1 MLDTVEGLYKGD
13 RDATLQ
19 STISQADSSAICVG
33 HMKITQLKIELQT
46 QSRVAI
52 NQDTVSEYADA
63 MMDGEKFPPVTAFYD
78 GKYYYLADGYHRY
91 FAAKKAGLDDIDC
104 DVKNGTLRDAVLFS
118 VGVNSAHGLRRSN
131 EDKRKAVMTLLD
143 DVEWAEWS
151 DVTIAKKCQV
161 TSAFVGRVRKV
172 IKLVAGNRED
182 FDSKRKYVNK
192 HGTVVDVETKNLGR
206 PMQEPPEVMPLYDE
220 EEDHH
225 VQELS
230 DANVELAE
238 ENTLLKDRLAVAAFE
253 ATPEEKVQLSET
265 MEQLR
270 ATIKTQEAEIAAL
283 KSSRDTLQQ
292 KNADMLKLLTYW
304 KKRAEQAA

>member
-1 MLDTVEGLYKGD
+1 MQHGD

-52 NQDTVSEYADA
+52 NQDAVAEYADA
-63 MMDGEKFPPVTAFYD
+63 MMDGDTFPPVTAFYD

-91 FAAKKAGLDDIDC
+91 FAAKQAGLEDIDC

-131 EDKRKAVMTLLD
+131 EDKRKAVMTILD
-143 DVEWAEWS
+143 DLEWAEWS
-151 DVTIAKKCQV
+151 DVAISKKCQV
-161 TSAFVGRVRKV
+161 TSAFVGRVRKG
-172 IKLVAGNRED
+172 LNLESTA
-182 FDSKRKYVNK
+182 RKYVNK
-192 HGTVVDVETKNLGR
+192 NGRVVSVDSANLGR
-206 PMQEPPEVMPLYDE
+206 PTKEEMPPEIMPLYDE
-220 EEDHH
+220 DDHH

-270 ATIKTQEAEIAAL
+270 ATVKAQEAEIAAL

-292 KNADMLKLLTYW
+292 KNADMLKLLAYW

>member
-1 MLDTVEGLYKGD
+1 
-13 RDATLQ
+13 
-19 STISQADSSAICVG
+19 
-33 HMKITQLKIELQT
+33 MKITKLKIELQT

-52 NQDTVSEYADA
+52 NQDAVAEYADA

-78 GKYYYLADGYHRY
+78 GKEYYLADGYHRY
-91 FAAKKAGLDDIDC
+91 FAAKKAGLEDIDC

-131 EDKRKAVMTLLD
+131 EDKRKAVMTILD

-151 DVTIAKKCQV
+151 DITIAKKCQV
-161 TSAFVGRVRKV
+161 TGAFVGRVRKT
-172 IKLVAGNRED
+172 LNLESTA
-182 FDSKRKYVNK
+182 RKYVNQ
-192 HGTVVDVETKNLGR
+192 HGKVVAIDTTNRGR
-206 PMQEPPEVMPLYDE
+206 PTEPPEVMPLDE

-225 VQELS
+225 VQELA

-253 ATPEEKVQLSET
+253 ATPEEKAQLSET

-270 ATIKTQEAEIAAL
+270 ATVKAQEAEIAAL

-292 KNADMLKLLTYW
+292 KNADMLKLLAYW

>member
-19 STISQADSSAICVG
+19 STISQADSSAIRVG
-33 HMKITQLKIELQT
+33 KMKITQLKIELQT
-46 QSRVAI
+46 QSRVNI
-52 NQDTVSEYADA
+52 NQETVAEYADA
-63 MMDGEKFPPVTAFYD
+63 MMDGAKFPPVTAVYD

-91 FAAKKAGLDDIDC
+91 FAAKKAGLDDIEC
-104 DVKNGTLRDAVLFS
+104 DVMNGTLRDAVLFS
-118 VGVNSAHGLRRSN
+118 VGVNSTHGLPRNN
-131 EDKRKAVMTLLD
+131 EDKRKAVMTILD

-151 DVTIAKKCQV
+151 DAIIAKKCHV
-161 TSAFVGRVRKV
+161 SSAFVGRVRKA
-172 IKLVAGNRED
+172 INLE
-182 FDSKRKYVNK
+182 STSRKYVNK
-192 HGTVVDVETKNLGR
+192 HGTVVSVNTQNHGR
-206 PMQEPPEVMPLYDE
+206 PTQASEPVE
-220 EEDHH
+220 EDIEPDHH
-225 VQELS
+225 VQELA

-270 ATIKTQEAEIAAL
+270 ATIKMQEAEIVAL
-283 KSSRDTLQQ
+283 KASRDTLQQ
-292 KNADMLKLLTYW
+292 KNADMLKLLAYW

>member
-1 MLDTVEGLYKGD
+1 
-13 RDATLQ
+13 
-19 STISQADSSAICVG
+19 
-33 HMKITQLKIELQT
+33 MKITQLKIELQT

-52 NQDTVSEYADA
+52 NQDVVAEYADA

-78 GKYYYLADGYHRY
+78 GKEHYLADGYHRY
-91 FAAKKAGLDDIDC
+91 FAAKKAGLDEIDC

-118 VGVNSAHGLRRSN
+118 VSVNSAHGLRRNN
-131 EDKRKAVMTLLD
+131 EDKRKSVMTLLD
-143 DVEWAEWS
+143 DLEWAEWS

-161 TSAFVGRVRKV
+161 SSAFVGRVRKLLSLDA
-172 IKLVAGNRED
+172 KA
-182 FDSKRKYVNK
+182 RKYTSKYGNLI
-192 HGTVVDVETKNLGR
+192 TVDTTNLGR
-206 PMQEPPEVMPLYDE
+206 PIKTRKETIEEPIQEPEQD
-220 EEDHH
+220 DHH

-230 DANVELAE
+230 EANVELAE
-238 ENTLLKDRLAVAAFE
+238 ENTLLKDRLAIAAFA

-292 KNADMLKLLTYW
+292 KNADMLKLLAYW

>member
-1 MLDTVEGLYKGD
+1 MRDCTGD

-33 HMKITQLKIELQT
+33 KMKITQLKIELQT

-52 NQDTVSEYADA
+52 NQDTVADYADA
-63 MMDGEKFPPVTAFYD
+63 MMDGDTFPPVTAFYD

-131 EDKRKAVMTLLD
+131 EDKRKAVMTILD
-143 DVEWAEWS
+143 DLEWAEWS
-151 DVTIAKKCQV
+151 DVAISKKCQV
-161 TSAFVGRVRKV
+161 TSAFVGRVRKG
-172 IKLVAGNRED
+172 LNLESTA
-182 FDSKRKYVNK
+182 RKYVNK
-192 HGTVVDVETKNLGR
+192 KGRVVSVDSANLGR
-206 PMQEPPEVMPLYDE
+206 PTKEEMPPEIMPLDDE
-220 EEDHH
+220 DDHH

-238 ENTLLKDRLAVAAFE
+238 ENTLLKDRLAIAAFE

-270 ATIKTQEAEIAAL
+270 ATVKAQEAEIAAL

-292 KNADMLKLLTYW
+292 KNADMLKLLAYW

>member
-1 MLDTVEGLYKGD
+1 MGD

-19 STISQADSSAICVG
+19 STISQADSSAIRVG
-33 HMKITQLKIELQT
+33 KMKITQLKIELQT

-52 NQDTVSEYADA
+52 NQDAVAEYADA

-78 GKYYYLADGYHRY
+78 GKEYYLADGYHRY

-131 EDKRKAVMTLLD
+131 EDKRKAVMTILD

-151 DVTIAKKCQV
+151 DITIAKKCQV
-161 TSAFVGRVRKV
+161 TGAFVGRVRKT
-172 IKLVAGNRED
+172 LNLESTA
-182 FDSKRKYVNK
+182 RKYVNQ
-192 HGTVVDVETKNLGR
+192 HGQVVAIETTNRGR
-206 PMQEPPEVMPLYDE
+206 PTESMPPEVMPLYDE
-220 EEDHH
+220 DDIENDHH
-225 VQELS
+225 VQELA

-253 ATPEEKVQLSET
+253 ATPEERVQLSET

-270 ATIKTQEAEIAAL
+270 ATIKTQEAEIVAL

-292 KNADMLKLLTYW
+292 KNADMLKLLSYW

>member
-1 MLDTVEGLYKGD
+1 VQHGD

-33 HMKITQLKIELQT
+33 KMKITQLKIELQT

-52 NQDTVSEYADA
+52 NQDAVAEYADA
-63 MMDGEKFPPVTAFYD
+63 MMDGERFPPVTAFYD
-78 GKYYYLADGYHRY
+78 GKEYYLADGYHRY
-91 FAAKKAGLDDIDC
+91 FAAKKAGLDEIDC

-118 VGVNSAHGLRRSN
+118 VGVNSAHGLRRNN
-131 EDKRKAVMTLLD
+131 EDKRKAVMTILD

-151 DVTIAKKCQV
+151 DITIAKKCQV
-161 TSAFVGRVRKV
+161 TGAFVGRVRKT
-172 IKLVAGNRED
+172 LNLESTA
-182 FDSKRKYVNK
+182 RKYVNQ
-192 HGTVVDVETKNLGR
+192 HGQVVAIETTNRGR
-206 PMQEPPEVMPLYDE
+206 PTESMPPEVMPLDDE
-220 EEDHH
+220 DDIENDHH

-270 ATIKTQEAEIAAL
+270 ATIKTQEAEIVAL

-292 KNADMLKLLTYW
+292 KNADMLKLLAYW

>member
-1 MLDTVEGLYKGD
+1 
-13 RDATLQ
+13 
-19 STISQADSSAICVG
+19 
-33 HMKITQLKIELQT
+33 
-46 QSRVAI
+46 
-52 NQDTVSEYADA
+52 
-63 MMDGEKFPPVTAFYD
+63 
-78 GKYYYLADGYHRY
+78 
-91 FAAKKAGLDDIDC
+91 
-104 DVKNGTLRDAVLFS
+104 
-118 VGVNSAHGLRRSN
+118 LRRNN
-131 EDKRKAVMTLLD
+131 EDKRKAVMTILD

-151 DVTIAKKCQV
+151 DVLIAKNCQV
-161 TSAFVGRVRKV
+161 SGAFVGRVRKTL
-172 IKLVAGNRED
+172 KLE
-182 FDSKRKYVNK
+182 STSRKYINQ
-192 HGTVVDVETKNLGR
+192 HGKVVSLDTTNYGR
-206 PMQEPPEVMPLYDE
+206 PAKEEPEVMPLD

-292 KNADMLKLLTYW
+292 KNADMLKLLAYW

>member
-1 MLDTVEGLYKGD
+1 
-13 RDATLQ
+13 
-19 STISQADSSAICVG
+19 
-33 HMKITQLKIELQT
+33 MKITQLKIELQT
-46 QSRVAI
+46 QSRVTI
-52 NQDTVSEYADA
+52 NQDTVAEYADA

-91 FAAKKAGLDDIDC
+91 FAAKKAGFDEIDC

-118 VGVNSAHGLRRSN
+118 VGVNSAHGLRRNN
-131 EDKRKAVMTLLD
+131 EDKRKAVMTILD
-143 DVEWAEWS
+143 DLEWAEWS
-151 DVTIAKKCQV
+151 DVTIAKNCQV
-161 TSAFVGRVRKV
+161 SSAFVGRVRKA
-172 IKLVAGNRED
+172 LNLE
-182 FDSKRKYVNK
+182 STSRKYVNK

-206 PMQEPPEVMPLYDE
+206 PVPAPPEVMPIYDE
-220 EEDHH
+220 DEDDHH

-230 DANVELAE
+230 DANIELAE

-253 ATPEEKVQLSET
+253 ATPAEKVKLSET

-292 KNADMLKLLTYW
+292 KNADMLKLLAYW

>member
-1 MLDTVEGLYKGD
+1 
-13 RDATLQ
+13 
-19 STISQADSSAICVG
+19 
-33 HMKITQLKIELQT
+33 MKITQLKIELQT

-52 NQDTVSEYADA
+52 NQDAVAEYADA
-63 MMDGEKFPPVTAFYD
+63 MMDGDTFPPVTAFYD

-91 FAAKKAGLDDIDC
+91 FAAKQAGLEDIDC

-131 EDKRKAVMTLLD
+131 EDKRKAVMTILD
-143 DVEWAEWS
+143 DLEWAEWS
-151 DVTIAKKCQV
+151 DVAISKKCQV
-161 TSAFVGRVRKV
+161 TSAFVGRVRKG
-172 IKLVAGNRED
+172 LNLESTA
-182 FDSKRKYVNK
+182 RKYVNK
-192 HGTVVDVETKNLGR
+192 NGRVVSVDSANLGR
-206 PMQEPPEVMPLYDE
+206 PTKEEMPPEIMPLYDE
-220 EEDHH
+220 DDHH

-270 ATIKTQEAEIAAL
+270 ATVKAQEAEIAAL

-292 KNADMLKLLTYW
+292 KNADMLKLLAYW

>member
-1 MLDTVEGLYKGD
+1 
-13 RDATLQ
+13 
-19 STISQADSSAICVG
+19 
-33 HMKITQLKIELQT
+33 MKITQLKIELQT

-52 NQDTVSEYADA
+52 NQDTVAEYADA

-104 DVKNGTLRDAVLFS
+104 DVKNGTLRDAVLYS

-131 EDKRKAVMTLLD
+131 EDKRKAVMTILD

-151 DVTIAKKCQV
+151 DITIAKKCQV
-161 TSAFVGRVRKV
+161 TSAFVGRVRKS
-172 IKLVAGNRED
+172 LNLE
-182 FDSKRKYVNK
+182 STTRKYVNQ
-192 HGTVVDVETKNLGR
+192 HGTVVSVDTKNHGR
-206 PMQEPPEVMPLYDE
+206 PAKEELPPEVMPLYE
-220 EEDHH
+220 EGEEDHH
-225 VQELS
+225 VQELA

-253 ATPEEKVQLSET
+253 ATPEEKAQLSET

-270 ATIKTQEAEIAAL
+270 ATIKTQEAEIVAL
-283 KSSRDTLQQ
+283 KSSRDSLQQ
-292 KNADMLKLLTYW
+292 KNADMLKLLSYW

>member
-1 MLDTVEGLYKGD
+1 VQHGD

-19 STISQADSSAICVG
+19 STISQADSSAIRVG
-33 HMKITQLKIELQT
+33 KMKITQLKIELQT

-52 NQDTVSEYADA
+52 NQDAVAEYADA

-78 GKYYYLADGYHRY
+78 GKEYYLADGYHRY
-91 FAAKKAGLDDIDC
+91 FAAKKAGLEDIDC

-131 EDKRKAVMTLLD
+131 EDKRKAVMTILD

-151 DVTIAKKCQV
+151 DITIAKKCQV
-161 TSAFVGRVRKV
+161 TGAFVGRVRKT
-172 IKLVAGNRED
+172 LNLESTA
-182 FDSKRKYVNK
+182 RKYINQ
-192 HGTVVDVETKNLGR
+192 HGQVVAIETTNRGR
-206 PMQEPPEVMPLYDE
+206 PAQEPEVTPLDNE
-220 EEDHH
+220 DDIETDHH
-225 VQELS
+225 VQELA

-270 ATIKTQEAEIAAL
+270 ATIKTQEAEIVAL
-283 KSSRDTLQQ
+283 RASRDSLQQ
-292 KNADMLKLLTYW
+292 KNADMLKMLAYW
-304 KKRAEQAA
+304 KKQASQAA

>member
-1 MLDTVEGLYKGD
+1 VQHGD

-19 STISQADSSAICVG
+19 STISQADSSAIRVG
-33 HMKITQLKIELQT
+33 KMKITQLKIELQT

-52 NQDTVSEYADA
+52 NQDAVAEYADA

-78 GKYYYLADGYHRY
+78 GKEYYLADGYHRY

-131 EDKRKAVMTLLD
+131 EDKRKAVMTILD

-151 DVTIAKKCQV
+151 DITIAKKCQV
-161 TSAFVGRVRKV
+161 TGAFVGRVRKT
-172 IKLVAGNRED
+172 LNLESTA
-182 FDSKRKYVNK
+182 RKYVNQ
-192 HGTVVDVETKNLGR
+192 HGQVVAIETTNRGR
-206 PMQEPPEVMPLYDE
+206 PTESMPPEVMPLYDE
-220 EEDHH
+220 DDIENDHH
-225 VQELS
+225 VQELA

-270 ATIKTQEAEIAAL
+270 ATIKTQEAEIVAL

-292 KNADMLKLLTYW
+292 KNADMLKMLAYW
-304 KKRAEQAA
+304 KKQASQAA

>member
-1 MLDTVEGLYKGD
+1 VQHGD

-19 STISQADSSAICVG
+19 STISQADSSAIRVG
-33 HMKITQLKIELQT
+33 KMKITQLKIELQT

-52 NQDTVSEYADA
+52 NQDAVAEYADA

-78 GKYYYLADGYHRY
+78 GKEYYLADGYHRY

-131 EDKRKAVMTLLD
+131 EDKRKAVMTILD

-151 DVTIAKKCQV
+151 DITIAKKCQV
-161 TSAFVGRVRKV
+161 TGAFVGRVRKT
-172 IKLVAGNRED
+172 LNLESTA
-182 FDSKRKYVNK
+182 RKYVNQ
-192 HGTVVDVETKNLGR
+192 HGQVVAIETTNRGR
-206 PMQEPPEVMPLYDE
+206 PTESMPPEVMPLYDE
-220 EEDHH
+220 DDIENDHH
-225 VQELS
+225 VQELA

-270 ATIKTQEAEIAAL
+270 ATIKTQEAEIVAL

-292 KNADMLKLLTYW
+292 KNADMLKLLSYW

>member
-1 MLDTVEGLYKGD
+1 
-13 RDATLQ
+13 
-19 STISQADSSAICVG
+19 
-33 HMKITQLKIELQT
+33 MKITQLKIELQT

-52 NQDTVSEYADA
+52 NQDAVAEYADA

-78 GKYYYLADGYHRY
+78 GKEYYLADGYHRY
-91 FAAKKAGLDDIDC
+91 FAAKKAGLDEIDC

-118 VGVNSAHGLRRSN
+118 VGVNSAHGLRRGN
-131 EDKRKAVMTLLD
+131 EDKRKAVMTILD

-151 DVTIAKKCQV
+151 DITIAKKCQV
-161 TSAFVGRVRKV
+161 TGAFVGRVRKT
-172 IKLVAGNRED
+172 LNLE
-182 FDSKRKYVNK
+182 STSRKYINQ
-192 HGTVVDVETKNLGR
+192 HGQVVAIETTNRGR
-206 PMQEPPEVMPLYDE
+206 PAAETLPPEVMPIHDE
-220 EEDHH
+220 DDIENDHH
-225 VQELS
+225 VQELA

-253 ATPEEKVQLSET
+253 ATPEERVQLSET

-270 ATIKTQEAEIAAL
+270 ATIKTQEAEILAL

-292 KNADMLKLLTYW
+292 KNADMLKLLSYW

>member
-1 MLDTVEGLYKGD
+1 
-13 RDATLQ
+13 
-19 STISQADSSAICVG
+19 
-33 HMKITQLKIELQT
+33 
-46 QSRVAI
+46 
-52 NQDTVSEYADA
+52 

-91 FAAKKAGLDDIDC
+91 FAAKKAGFDEIDC

-172 IKLVAGNRED
+172 IKLVAGNPGD

-206 PMQEPPEVMPLYDE
+206 PAQEPPEVIPLDEE

-270 ATIKTQEAEIAAL
+270 ATIKTQEAEIVAL
-283 KSSRDTLQQ
+283 KSSRDSLQQ
-292 KNADMLKLLTYW
+292 KNADMLKLLAYW
-304 KKRAEQAA
+304 KKRAEQVA

>member
-1 MLDTVEGLYKGD
+1 
-13 RDATLQ
+13 
-19 STISQADSSAICVG
+19 
-33 HMKITQLKIELQT
+33 
-46 QSRVAI
+46 
-52 NQDTVSEYADA
+52 
-63 MMDGEKFPPVTAFYD
+63 MMDGDTFPPVTAFYD

-91 FAAKKAGLDDIDC
+91 FAAKKAGFDEIDC

-172 IKLVAGNRED
+172 IKLVAGNPGD

-206 PMQEPPEVMPLYDE
+206 PAQEPPEVIPLDEE

-270 ATIKTQEAEIAAL
+270 ATIKTQEAEIVAL
-283 KSSRDTLQQ
+283 KSSRDSLQQ
-292 KNADMLKLLTYW
+292 KNADMLKLLAYW
-304 KKRAEQAA
+304 KKRAEQVA

>member
-1 MLDTVEGLYKGD
+1 
-13 RDATLQ
+13 
-19 STISQADSSAICVG
+19 
-33 HMKITQLKIELQT
+33 MKITKLKIELQT

-52 NQDTVSEYADA
+52 NQDAVAEYADA

-78 GKYYYLADGYHRY
+78 GKEYYLADGYHRY
-91 FAAKKAGLDDIDC
+91 FAAKKAGLEDIDC

-131 EDKRKAVMTLLD
+131 EDKRKAVMTILD

-151 DVTIAKKCQV
+151 DITIAKKCQV
-161 TSAFVGRVRKV
+161 TGAFVGRVRKT
-172 IKLVAGNRED
+172 LNLESTA
-182 FDSKRKYVNK
+182 RKYVNQ
-192 HGTVVDVETKNLGR
+192 HGKVVAIDTTNRGR
-206 PMQEPPEVMPLYDE
+206 PTEPPEVMPIYDE
-220 EEDHH
+220 GDIENDHH
-225 VQELS
+225 VQELA

-270 ATIKTQEAEIAAL
+270 ATIKAQEAEIAAL

-292 KNADMLKLLTYW
+292 KNADMLKLLAYW

>member
-1 MLDTVEGLYKGD
+1 
-13 RDATLQ
+13 
-19 STISQADSSAICVG
+19 
-33 HMKITQLKIELQT
+33 MKITQLKIELQT

-52 NQDTVSEYADA
+52 NQDAVAEYADA

-78 GKYYYLADGYHRY
+78 GKEYYLADGYHRY
-91 FAAKKAGLDDIDC
+91 FAAKKAGLEDIDC

-131 EDKRKAVMTLLD
+131 EDKRKAVMTILD

-151 DVTIAKKCQV
+151 DITIAKKCQV
-161 TSAFVGRVRKV
+161 TGAFVGRVRKT
-172 IKLVAGNRED
+172 LNLESTA
-182 FDSKRKYVNK
+182 RKYVNQ
-192 HGTVVDVETKNLGR
+192 HGKVVAIDTTNRGR
-206 PMQEPPEVMPLYDE
+206 PAEEVMPLDDE

-270 ATIKTQEAEIAAL
+270 ATIKTQEAEIVAL

-292 KNADMLKLLTYW
+292 KNADMLKLLSYW

>member
-1 MLDTVEGLYKGD
+1 
-13 RDATLQ
+13 
-19 STISQADSSAICVG
+19 
-33 HMKITQLKIELQT
+33 MKITQLKIELQT

-52 NQDTVSEYADA
+52 NQDAVAEYADA

-78 GKYYYLADGYHRY
+78 GKEYYLADGYHRY
-91 FAAKKAGLDDIDC
+91 FAAKKAGLDEIDC

-131 EDKRKAVMTLLD
+131 EDKRKAVMTILD

-151 DVTIAKKCQV
+151 DITIAKKCQV
-161 TSAFVGRVRKV
+161 TGAFVGRVRKT
-172 IKLVAGNRED
+172 LSLESTA
-182 FDSKRKYVNK
+182 RKYINQ
-192 HGTVVDVETKNLGR
+192 HGQVVAIETTNRGR
-206 PMQEPPEVMPLYDE
+206 PAAETLPPEVMPIYDE
-220 EEDHH
+220 DENDHH
-225 VQELS
+225 VQELA

-253 ATPEEKVQLSET
+253 ATPEERVQLSET

-283 KSSRDTLQQ
+283 KASRDTLQQ
-292 KNADMLKLLTYW
+292 KNADMLKMLAYW
-304 KKRAEQAA
+304 KKQANQAA

>member
-1 MLDTVEGLYKGD
+1 MQHGD

-19 STISQADSSAICVG
+19 STISPADSSAICVG

-52 NQDTVSEYADA
+52 NQDAVAEYADA

-91 FAAKKAGLDDIDC
+91 FAAKKAGLNDIEC

-118 VGVNSAHGLRRSN
+118 VGVNSAHGLRRNN
-131 EDKRKAVMTLLD
+131 EDKRKAVMTILD
-143 DVEWAEWS
+143 DVEWVEWS
-151 DVTIAKKCQV
+151 DVVIAKNCQV
-161 TSAFVGRVRKV
+161 SSAFVGRVRKV
-172 IKLVAGNRED
+172 IKLELGNLET
-182 FDSKRKYVNK
+182 KQRKYVNK
-192 HGTVVDVETKNLGR
+192 HGTVVSVDTTNNGR
-206 PMQEPPEVMPLYDE
+206 RAKEPPEVMPP

-238 ENTLLKDRLAVAAFE
+238 ENTLLKDRLAVASFE
-253 ATPEEKVQLSET
+253 ATPAERVQLSET

-270 ATIKTQEAEIAAL
+270 ATIKTQEAEIVAL

-292 KNADMLKLLTYW
+292 KNADMLKLLSYW

>member
-1 MLDTVEGLYKGD
+1 MQHGD

-33 HMKITQLKIELQT
+33 KMKITQLKIELQT
-46 QSRVAI
+46 QSRVTI
-52 NQDTVSEYADA
+52 NQETVAEYADA
-63 MMDGEKFPPVTAFYD
+63 MMDGEKFPPVTVFYD
-78 GKYYYLADGYHRY
+78 GKEHYLADGYHRY
-91 FAAKKAGLDDIDC
+91 FAAKKAGLEEIDC
-104 DVKNGTLRDAVLFS
+104 DVKKGTLRDAVLFS
-118 VGVNSAHGLRRSN
+118 VGVNSTHGLRRNN
-131 EDKRKAVMTLLD
+131 EDKRKAVMTILD

-161 TSAFVGRVRKV
+161 TGAFVGRVRKV

-182 FDSKRKYVNK
+182 DSSKRKYVNK
-192 HGTVVDVETKNLGR
+192 YGAVVSVDTTNYGR
-206 PMQEPPEVMPLYDE
+206 PVKGTPLPEIMPLDE
-220 EEDHH
+220 HDENNHH

-253 ATPEEKVQLSET
+253 ATPAERVQLSET

-292 KNADMLKLLTYW
+292 KNADMLKLLSYW
-304 KKRAEQAA
+304 KNRAEQAA

>member
-1 MLDTVEGLYKGD
+1 MRHGD
-13 RDATLQ
+13 ANEQLI
-19 STISQADSSAICVG
+19 STISQADSSATCVG
-33 HMKITQLKIELQT
+33 NMKITQLKIELQT

-52 NQDTVSEYADA
+52 NQDTVTEYADA
-63 MMDGEKFPPVTAFYD
+63 MMDGVKFPPVTAVYD

-104 DVKNGTLRDAVLFS
+104 DVMNGTLRDAVLFS
-118 VGVNSAHGLRRSN
+118 VGVNSTHGLPRNN
-131 EDKRKAVMTLLD
+131 EDKRKAVMTILD

-151 DVTIAKKCQV
+151 DVIIAKKCHV
-161 TSAFVGRVRKV
+161 SSAFVGRVRKA
-172 IKLVAGNRED
+172 INLE
-182 FDSKRKYVNK
+182 STSRKYVNK
-192 HGTVVDVETKNLGR
+192 HGTVVSVNTQNHGR
-206 PMQEPPEVMPLYDE
+206 PVQEPEPVE
-220 EEDHH
+220 EDIEPDHH

-270 ATIKTQEAEIAAL
+270 ATIKTQEAEIIAL

-292 KNADMLKLLTYW
+292 KNADMLKLLAYW

>member
-1 MLDTVEGLYKGD
+1 MQHGD

-19 STISQADSSAICVG
+19 STISQADSSAIRVG
-33 HMKITQLKIELQT
+33 KMKITQLKIELQT

-52 NQDTVSEYADA
+52 NQDAVAEYADA

-78 GKYYYLADGYHRY
+78 GKEYYLADGYHRY

-131 EDKRKAVMTLLD
+131 EDKRKAVMTILD

-151 DVTIAKKCQV
+151 DITIAKKCQV
-161 TSAFVGRVRKV
+161 TGAFVGRVRKT
-172 IKLVAGNRED
+172 LNLESTA
-182 FDSKRKYVNK
+182 RKYVNQ
-192 HGTVVDVETKNLGR
+192 HGQVVAIETTNRGR
-206 PMQEPPEVMPLYDE
+206 PTESMPPEVMPLYDE
-220 EEDHH
+220 DDIENDHH
-225 VQELS
+225 VQELA

-270 ATIKTQEAEIAAL
+270 ATIKTQEAEIVAL

-292 KNADMLKLLTYW
+292 KNADMLKLLSYW